1 MPASDKRIKIL
12 RVIARLN
19 MGGPALH
26 VAYLTEGLRKR
37 GYDTT
42 LVAGSLA
49 RGEDSMAFVADARG
63 VEVVRIDELGRE
75 ISPLRDLM
83 ATIRLARLIRKER
96 PQILHT
102 HTAKAG
108 TVGRVAARLAG
119 SRRPPIVVH
128 TFHGHVLRG
137 YFGPV
142 RTLLFRLLERWLAAG
157 TTALVAVSPQVRDD
171 LVALGVAPRERF
183 VVIRLGIELDERV
196 APEQNGRAESRRYLG
211 IPGDRFAVG
220 WIGRMTAVKRTDDV
234 LIAFKGLRDSG
245 VDAVLCMVG
254 DGPDRVQLE
263 QRAHELGVARD
274 TVFLGYQEDVAPFYA
289 AFDALV
295 LPSGNEG
302 TPVTVIE
309 ALAAERPVVATRVGG
324 VPDVVRDGE
333 DGFLVEAGATDDLAD
348 RLGRLARDPALRAR
362 MGRRAASACCRAMRS
377 SGSSTTSTSSTG
389 RCSVRQAGED
399 AEGRLLLPGC
409 GQEAGLPSD
418 REIRV
423 VAEHEPE
430 HQVDARVLASD
441 RERLAQIARL
451 LRPRDA
457 EEAVGGIRL
466 PAVLGD
472 PDALLAPELVHGGDE
487 RVDVSELHRSAAGTR
502 RGRLA
507 RPAVVRVV
515 RLGVE
520 VPQAVGMH
528 GGEKHERRDR
538 RAHLGGVVVATRRR
552 HSAGDTIA
560 ADACR
565 VDTRVDRLADLRV
578 VDRALDHP
586 LASHVLVLRLEED
599 RVVRL
604 VPGRPELHGREPGA
618 DSSPSTCRCTA
629 SQR

>member
-1 MPASDKRIKIL
+1 LPGSEKRIRIL

-63 VEVVRIDELGRE
+63 VDVVRIDELGRE

-119 SRRPPIVVH
+119 SRKPPIVVH

-157 TTALVAVSPQVRDD
+157 TTALIAVSPQVRDD

-196 APEQNGRAESRRYLG
+196 APEQDGRGESRRYLG
-211 IPGDRFAVG
+211 IPGERFAVG

-234 LIAFKGLRDSG
+234 LIAFKSLRDSG

-254 DGPDRVQLE
+254 DGPDRLPLE
-263 QRAHELGVARD
+263 QRARELGVARD

-289 AFDALV
+289 AFDVLV

-362 MGRRAASACCRAMRS
+362 MGKK
-377 SGSSTTSTSSTG
+377 G
-389 RCSVRQAGED
+389 RE
-399 AEGRLLLPGC
+399 
-409 GQEAGLPSD
+409 
-418 REIRV
+418 
-423 VAEHEPE
+423 
-430 HQVDARVLASD
+430 RVLPRYAV
-441 RERLAQIARL
+441 ERHVDDVDELYRSL
-451 LRPRDA
+451 L
-457 EEAVGGIRL
+457 
-466 PAVLGD
+466 
-472 PDALLAPELVHGGDE
+472 
-487 RVDVSELHRSAAGTR
+487 SA
-502 RGRLA
+502 
-507 RPAVVRVV
+507 
-515 RLGVE
+515 
-520 VPQAVGMH
+520 
-528 GGEKHERRDR
+528 
-538 RAHLGGVVVATRRR
+538 GGVRRR
-552 HSAGDTIA
+552 
-560 ADACR
+560 
-565 VDTRVDRLADLRV
+565 
-578 VDRALDHP
+578 
-586 LASHVLVLRLEED
+586 
-599 RVVRL
+599 
-604 VPGRPELHGREPGA
+604 
-618 DSSPSTCRCTA
+618 
-629 SQR
+629 

>member
-1 MPASDKRIKIL
+1 MTRPSMSRRTDGNEARDCSDQRVKIV

-63 VEVVRIDELGRE
+63 VEIVRIDELGRE

-83 ATIRLARLIRKER
+83 ATIRLAKLIRKER

-142 RTLLFRLLERWLAAG
+142 RTLFFRLLERWLAAG
-157 TTALVAVSPQVRDD
+157 TTALIAVSPQVRDD
-171 LVALGVAPRERF
+171 LVALGVARRERF

-234 LIAFKGLRDSG
+234 LIAFKILRDSG

-254 DGPDRVQLE
+254 DGPDRRQLE

-289 AFDALV
+289 AFDTLV

-333 DGFLVEAGATDDLAD
+333 DGFLVEAGATDDLAE
-348 RLGRLARDPALRAR
+348 RLGRLARDPVLRTR
-362 MGRRAASACCRAMRS
+362 MGRK
-377 SGSSTTSTSSTG
+377 G
-389 RCSVRQAGED
+389 RE
-399 AEGRLLLPGC
+399 
-409 GQEAGLPSD
+409 
-418 REIRV
+418 
-423 VAEHEPE
+423 
-430 HQVDARVLASD
+430 RVL
-441 RERLAQIARL
+441 
-451 LRPRDA
+451 PRY
-457 EEAVGGIRL
+457 AVN
-466 PAVLGD
+466 
-472 PDALLAPELVHGGDE
+472 
-487 RVDVSELHRSAAGTR
+487 
-502 RGRLA
+502 
-507 RPAVVRVV
+507 
-515 RLGVE
+515 
-520 VPQAVGMH
+520 
-528 GGEKHERRDR
+528 
-538 RAHLGGVVVATRRR
+538 
-552 HSAGDTIA
+552 
-560 ADACR
+560 
-565 VDTRVDRLADLRV
+565 
-578 VDRALDHP
+578 
-586 LASHVLVLRLEED
+586 
-599 RVVRL
+599 RL
-604 VPGRPELHGREPGA
+604 VDEVDQLYRSLLDVESRTTRP
-618 DSSPSTCRCTA
+618 
-629 SQR
+629 